1 MLLSIINGA
10 CCFPDAGIGCLSG
23 LRRVST
29 LTKEKKIMKLQEI
42 KAIAQ
47 RLEIPV
53 RKMTKAELVRAI
65 QKKEQNTECF
75 ETGAAAECGQDK
87 CLWADDCK

>member
-1 MLLSIINGA
+1 MLLDHINGA
-10 CCFPDAGIGCLSG
+10 DCFAEADTGWLEGPPGEHTDKG
-23 LRRVST
+23 
-29 LTKEKKIMKLQEI
+29 EKNMKLQEI
-42 KAIAQ
+42 KEIAQ

-75 ETGAAAECGQDK
+75 ETGAAGECGQDK
-87 CLWADDCK
+87 CLWVDDCK